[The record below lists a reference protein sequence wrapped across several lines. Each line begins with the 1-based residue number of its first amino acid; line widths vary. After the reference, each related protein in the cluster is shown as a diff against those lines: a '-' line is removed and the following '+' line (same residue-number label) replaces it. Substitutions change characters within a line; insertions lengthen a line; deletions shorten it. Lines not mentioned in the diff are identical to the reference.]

1 VDCATGDSRPK
12 TREIARDSQPKVR
25 KSYTPDTWRI
35 RNPSPLRLRTDAIA
49 GNMAPVTRTTHP
61 PRRGRSSPETRLDD
75 VAKRI
80 IELLQED
87 GRQSYA
93 AIAKAVGLSEA
104 AVRQRVQRLLDAEVM
119 QIVAVT
125 DPLQVGFS
133 RQAMIG
139 IRVSGDLLAVG
150 DALTAMPEVDYVV
163 TTAGSFDI
171 LAEVVCEDDD
181 HLLDLLNQRIRILA
195 GVTSTE
201 TFVYLKLN
209 KQHYNWGTR

>member
-1 VDCATGDSRPK
+1 M
-12 TREIARDSQPKVR
+12 TRSTPPAR
-25 KSYTPDTWRI
+25 
-35 RNPSPLRLRTDAIA
+35 NHRTA
-49 GNMAPVTRTTHP
+49 
-61 PRRGRSSPETRLDD
+61 SETRLDD

-125 DPLQVGFS
+125 DPIQVGFS

-139 IRVSGDLLAVG
+139 IRASGDLA
-150 DALTAMPEVDYVV
+150 ALGEALSDMAEVDYVV

-181 HLLDLLNQRIRILA
+181 HLLDLLTNQIRTLP
-195 GVTSTE
+195 GVRSTE